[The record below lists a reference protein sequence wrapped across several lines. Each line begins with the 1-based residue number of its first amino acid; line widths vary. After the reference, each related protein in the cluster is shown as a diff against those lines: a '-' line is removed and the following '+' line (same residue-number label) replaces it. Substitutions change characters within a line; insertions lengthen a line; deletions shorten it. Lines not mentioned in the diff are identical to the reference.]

1 MQESIA
7 LTWSTLTARLKNLRA
22 GAAYAGLLLLA
33 VILSALILRSGWSW
47 AGLPVLMLLGYA
59 FFRRDSALVYRWE
72 DAVLARWGASDL
84 CMGIL
89 IQTFRDHPGPLKATL
104 KGMIA
109 SLPPNPDFLTPPS
122 DAIKAERALFYA
134 RSGMQRARLARAA
147 TLNIGLASLPICAW
161 LGFRQDARL
170 LPLGLVPL
178 ALVPPVRA
186 LILARESRRLRAH
199 RAALNPWNPAAIP
212 DLLPRLKALEDAGL
226 PSKTRET
233 WIKTIT
239 EASA

>member
-22 GAAYAGLLLLA
+22 GAACAGLGLLA
-33 VILSALILRSGWSW
+33 LLISALGFRSGWTL
-47 AGLPVLMLLGYA
+47 AGLPALMLLGYL
-59 FFRRDSALVYRWE
+59 FFRRDFSLVYRWE

-89 IQTFRDHPGPLKATL
+89 VQTFRDHPGPLKATL

-109 SLPPNPDFLTPPS
+109 HLPANPDFLTPPL

-147 TLNIGLASLPICAW
+147 AFNFALS
-161 LGFRQDARL
+161 L
-170 LPLGLVPL
+170 LPLCAWIAFRHDPRLWPL
-178 ALVPPVRA
+178 AFILLGLIPPLRA
-186 LILARESRRLRAH
+186 LILRREANRLRA
-199 RAALNPWNPAAIP
+199 RCEALDPWNPSAVP
-212 DLLPRLKALEDAGL
+212 DLLARLKALDGAGL
-226 PSKTRET
+226 PPGTREA
-233 WIKTIT
+233 WAKTVT
-239 EASA
+239 DGK